1 MASPPL
7 IAITATKKKAKEP
20 KARIAAPEKVV
31 IAMIVTPAGRFIVL
45 NLRSLPWSQS
55 MPHRPP
61 APHCMLRT
69 GGATLSFRSHQR
81 QDSLVRMAVAPFP
94 VIPLLFLLEFVVLF
108 PVLFV
113 PLLQIM
119 PVGAILAFVPVVIV
133 LVVPIVNSYLDV
145 LRRPGGRH
153 RTSGRKSSR

>member
-1 MASPPL
+1 MV
-7 IAITATKKKAKEP
+7 AKY
-20 KARIAAPEKVV
+20 AAPPSGP
-31 IAMIVTPAGRFIVL
+31 TLYDSDGRRDII
-45 NLRSLPWSQS
+45 LPFTS
-55 MPHRPP
+55 
-61 APHCMLRT
+61 
-69 GGATLSFRSHQR
+69 R

-94 VIPLLFLLEFVVLF
+94 VIPLLFLLEFVVF

-119 PVGAILAFVPVVIV
+119 PVGAILTLVPVVIV

-145 LRRPGGRH
+145 LRRPGGHH